1 MFNGPCLFLCVCVAF
16 SDWTGDSLTMVS
28 GCVCTLICLC
38 LSICVSVDF
47 FFLSSLFAFFLLPS
61 LPSFFIVPHFFPC
74 HVSFSFLPSN
84 VSSFTVLSIFYF
96 PFLHS
101 YLSFFFLFFFF
112 RLCLKLLQCHWSVGF
127 VLHKSSLSLVT
138 TFSFIFFHKALQCL
152 FMFVSNPPLQERHCI
167 SRYIIDVSVKL

>member
-1 MFNGPCLFLCVCVAF
+1 MDLVFFSVYVSLSLIGQETVWLWFQGVCVPWF
-16 SDWTGDSLTMVS
+16 V
-28 GCVCTLICLC
+28 CVWAY
-38 LSICVSVDF
+38 VSVLTF

-74 HVSFSFLPSN
+74 HVSFSFLPS